1 MLHLHVY
8 KVKHQL
14 EIKTNI
20 LFKTNMLLKMWK
32 MKLYTKAIFLRNK
45 KIAPT
50 FNTTSILVFKP
61 FTKENPTKVICEVS
75 YSLYRKLISK
85 EAGKSILLDNK
96 NCYTFLKSKIESV
109 DKNVDIL
116 RQASGAKWLSDGETL
131 ILTNLEETIFEPVQK
146 D

>member
-1 MLHLHVY
+1 MWENEILH
-8 KVKHQL
+8 KN
-14 EIKTNI
+14 EI
-20 LFKTNMLLKMWK
+20 FW
-32 MKLYTKAIFLRNK
+32 RNK

-50 FNTTSILVFKP
+50 FSTTNTSDFKP
-61 FTKENPTKVICEVS
+61 FTKENTAKIICQVPS
-75 YSLYRKLISK
+75 SFYRKLISE
-85 EAGKSILLDNK
+85 EAGKSISLDNK
-96 NCYTFLKSKIESV
+96 NCHSFLKSKIESV